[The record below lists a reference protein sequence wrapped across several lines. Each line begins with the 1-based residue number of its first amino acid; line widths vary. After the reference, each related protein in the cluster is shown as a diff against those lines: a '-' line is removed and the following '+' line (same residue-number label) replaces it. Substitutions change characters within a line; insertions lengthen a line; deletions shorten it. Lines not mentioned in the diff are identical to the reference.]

1 MRAPERTVGFARQL
15 ASIMKEGASHMP
27 TYRVRVTLGEAWC
40 IHVDGTL
47 DVLRVDRLMKVEP
60 AARAW
65 LARRHGMRPDAFGMD
80 LHFDRAR

>member
-1 MRAPERTVGFARQL
+1 MAP
-15 ASIMKEGASHMP
+15 IMKEGASHMP

-47 DVLRVDRLMKVEP
+47 DVLRVDRLMSVEP

-65 LARRHGMRPDAFGMD
+65 LARRHGVRPDAFGMD
-80 LHFDRAR
+80 LSFDRCR